1 MDESAFETFEE
12 ELGATEQDAPQ
23 PKHPRQSQSRRPEIY
38 PQRRAREE
46 PLAVQQIPKSPP
58 YEAPVSR
65 GVSLRKSLSIQNT
78 AQMEVPWEGVTLNRC
93 LFIVIT
99 ILVLSSGCQRLH
111 ELLRGR
117 KDGMSLEP
125 IGSVL
130 NARHT
135 AVRKYYLPTPEHE
148 TSLWDTFFLWMSDDD
163 DDDEKRSRRGK
174 PRKATREKVT
184 QGLRHKAIPDRKL
197 LKGREGR
204 FKARRGKAR
213 QDEKKESRESAKA
226 QKEKAKRLEEKK
238 LEEEKREGKEEKTI
252 KNKLKESRKKAP

>member
-1 MDESAFETFEE
+1 MSKPRHQSMNPKCRMDESAFETFEE

-65 GVSLRKSLSIQNT
+65 G
-78 AQMEVPWEGVTLNRC
+78 
-93 LFIVIT
+93 
-99 ILVLSSGCQRLH
+99 